1 MYVAGGYNA
10 TYGTLATTARIDT
23 ASSTTASSNE
33 TLVVEEMAP
42 LLEARGDI
50 FAASDSE
57 FAYLGG
63 GFTDANGFCAPLTT
77 AERYEFATDTWSS
90 LAPLIN
96 DRGEIVMVESNG
108 AVFALGGERQIE
120 GICDL
125 TGDADPGELTV
136 GTELVEVL
144 SDDGWT
150 VIESFDDHKFRFAA
164 VSLDGVIYAF
174 GGQTAW
180 DDDCQC
186 FKTTDDIQL
195 LGDGVT
201 SSPTVAPT
209 DGVVGG
215 PLWSSMAVLLALAG
229 TLASIV

>member
-10 TYGTLATTARIDT
+10 SYGTLATTARIDT
-23 ASSTTASSNE
+23 ALTASASNE

-50 FAASDSE
+50 FAAFDSE
-57 FAYLGG
+57 FAYMGG

-90 LAPLIN
+90 LPPLIN
-96 DRGEIVMVESNG
+96 DRGEVVMVESNG

-120 GICDL
+120 GICEF

-136 GTELVEVL
+136 GTEHVEVL
-144 SDDGWT
+144 TDEGWRI
-150 VIESFDDHKFRFAA
+150 IESFDDHKFRFAA
-164 VSLDGVIYAF
+164 VSVDGVIYAF

-180 DDDCQC
+180 DGDCQC

-215 PLWSSMAVLLALAG
+215 PLLSSMAVLLTLVG
-229 TLASIV
+229 TVVSII